1 VHANNDQPDYNSA
14 FSLIHEV
21 TGGRSSPPSKD
32 RLKMVIVC
40 SDTLTLANEGED
52 LTMRCHYD
60 GLFDEL
66 GIPRIALNAWPF
78 FATAL

>member
-1 VHANNDQPDYNSA
+1 
-14 FSLIHEV
+14 
-21 TGGRSSPPSKD
+21 
-32 RLKMVIVC
+32 MVIVC

>member
-1 VHANNDQPDYNSA
+1 
-14 FSLIHEV
+14 
-21 TGGRSSPPSKD
+21 
-32 RLKMVIVC
+32 MVIVC
-40 SDTLTLANEGED
+40 SDTLTVICLALANEGED